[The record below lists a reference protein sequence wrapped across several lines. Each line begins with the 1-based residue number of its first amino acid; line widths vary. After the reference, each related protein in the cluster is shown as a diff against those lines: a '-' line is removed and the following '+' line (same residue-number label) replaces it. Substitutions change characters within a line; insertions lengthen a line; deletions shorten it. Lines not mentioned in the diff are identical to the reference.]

1 MTDGI
6 TQYVGTNGHNLGESQ
21 VELQVQTIEV
31 NGYGQQF
38 MVASSADLLM
48 EKIATRHAVVGVI
61 GLGYVGL
68 PLAVAY
74 ADAGFQVLGFDID
87 RRRVADL
94 NAGKS
99 PVADVPSE
107 VLASLIAPS
116 ISTNPL
122 PSPLT
127 NGYHNGAARAGS
139 IRATIDFN
147 LLAEVDAVI
156 ICVPTPLSAAKDP
169 DMSYII
175 AAADAIAQ
183 RFHPGML
190 VVLESTTYPG
200 TTEEVILPR
209 LEQAGRSR
217 AHGAAAIEHPYVV
230 GRDFCLAF
238 SPERIDPGRTD
249 YTVRTTPKVI
259 GGMTPTCREVAQMLY
274 TCTIDNVVPVSSP
287 KAAEMV
293 KLLENTF
300 RAVNIGLMNEMA
312 IMCEQLGINVWE
324 VIDAAKTKP
333 FGFMPFYPGPGLGGH
348 CIPIDPLYLAWKLK
362 TLNYNARF
370 IQLAS
375 EVNLGMPHYVL
386 GRIADALNDRGK
398 ALKGARVLILG
409 MAYKADI
416 SDLRESPALDILHL
430 LQEKGADVCYH
441 DPYVPHFTADGA
453 TLTSIAL
460 DRRTLQQAD
469 CVVIATAHSSYD
481 WAWIVDNSRLVVDTR
496 NATRTVSSS
505 SHNVV
510 LL

>member
-1 MTDGI
+1 MWP
-6 TQYVGTNGHNLGESQ
+6 
-21 VELQVQTIEV
+21 IETT
-31 NGYGQQF
+31 GYAHEF
-38 MVASSADLLM
+38 VVASSAELLV
-48 EKIATRHAVVGVI
+48 EKIATRRAVVGVI

-74 ADAGFQVLGFDID
+74 AEAGFQVVGFDVD
-87 RRRVADL
+87 KRRVAEL

-99 PVADVPSE
+99 PVSDVPSE
-107 VLASLIAPS
+107 VLASLIDPS
-116 ISTNPL
+116 LGTSYL
-122 PSPLT
+122 PSAGT
-127 NGYHNGAARAGS
+127 RGHHNGAQARGAAGCGS
-139 IRATIDFN
+139 IRATADFD
-147 LLAEVDAVI
+147 LLAGVDAVI
-156 ICVPTPLSAAKDP
+156 ICVPTPLNANKDP

-209 LEQAGRSR
+209 LEQAGRGSPL
-217 AHGAAAIEHPYVV
+217 GAAVA
-230 GRDFCLAF
+230 GQDFFLAF

-249 YTVRTTPKVI
+249 YTVRTTPKVV
-259 GGMTPTCREVAQMLY
+259 GGLTPACRDVACTLY
-274 TCTIDNVVPVSSP
+274 GCAIDNVVPVSSL

-300 RAVNIGLMNEMA
+300 RSVNIALMNEMA
-312 IMCEQLGINVWE
+312 IMCERLGISVWE
-324 VIDAAKTKP
+324 VIDGAKTKP

-348 CIPIDPLYLAWKLK
+348 CIPIDPLYLSWKLK

-375 EVNLGMPHYVL
+375 EVNLGMPHHVV
-386 GRIADALNDRGK
+386 GKIADALNHLGK
-398 ALKGARVLILG
+398 PLKGSRVVILG

-416 SDLRESPALDILHL
+416 SDLRESPALDVLHL
-430 LQEKGADVCYH
+430 LREKGADVSYH
-441 DPYVPHFTADGA
+441 DPHVPRLAADGA

-460 DRRTLQQAD
+460 DRQALQQAD
-469 CVVIATAHSSYD
+469 CVVITTAHSSYD

-496 NATRTVSSS
+496 NATRDIP
-505 SHNVV
+505 NRADKVV

>member
-21 VELQVQTIEV
+21 VELQVQTIEA
-31 NGYGQQF
+31 NSYGQQF
-38 MVASSADLLM
+38 VVAGSADLLM
-48 EKIATRHAVVGVI
+48 DKIATRQAVVGVI

-74 ADAGFQVLGFDID
+74 AEAGFQVVGFDID
-87 RRRVADL
+87 KRRVADL

-99 PVADVPSE
+99 PVADVPSQ
-107 VLASLIAPS
+107 VLASLIAPPMR
-116 ISTNPL
+116 TNHL
-122 PSPLT
+122 PAKET

-139 IRATIDFN
+139 ICATTDFS

-156 ICVPTPLSAAKDP
+156 ICVPTPLSASKDP

-175 AAADAIAQ
+175 AAADAIAEW
-183 RFHPGML
+183 FHPGML

-209 LEQAGRSR
+209 LEQAPRSR
-217 AHGAAAIEHPYVV
+217 AHGAAALEYPYAV
-230 GRDFCLAF
+230 GQDFFLAF
-238 SPERIDPGRTD
+238 SPERIDPGRID

-259 GGMTPTCREVAQMLY
+259 GGMTPACLEVARMLY
-274 TCTIDNVVPVSSP
+274 ACAIDNVVPVSSP

-300 RAVNIGLMNEMA
+300 RSVNIGLMNEMA
-312 IMCEQLGINVWE
+312 IMCERLEINVWE

-416 SDLRESPALDILHL
+416 GDLRESPALDLLHL
-430 LQEKGADVCYH
+430 LREKGADVHYH
-441 DPYVPHFTADGA
+441 DPFVAHLKLDGQTMTSE
-453 TLTSIAL
+453 TLDENL
-460 DRRTLQQAD
+460 LQSAD
-469 CVVIATAHSSYD
+469 CVVIATAHTSYD
-481 WAWIVDNSRLVVDTR
+481 WEWVIKHSHLIMDTR
-496 NATRTVSSS
+496 NATRHAGASLA
-505 SHNVV
+505 HVV
-510 LL
+510 RL